1 VLKERLISAASA
13 GALSISCRTWI
24 GCCVGTPPGP
34 GTAEI
39 FPAISIARASDST
52 STIW

>member
-1 VLKERLISAASA
+1 MTW
-13 GALSISCRTWI
+13 RTMI
-24 GCCVGTPPGP
+24 GCSVARPPGP

-39 FPAISIARASDST
+39 LAAISIARASEST